1 MPLNSPTN
9 DSEGPDTAGKLYVV
23 GTPIGNME
31 DITLRALAVLKQV
44 DLVAAEDTR
53 ITRRLLSHHRL
64 KVPLISCHEHNE
76 TRRAAELV
84 ERLLGG
90 ARIALV
96 SDAGMPGVSDPGYR
110 LITAALSRGIPVVP
124 VPGVSAVTAAIS
136 VAGLPTDAFVFIGFP
151 AKKKNRRIKQLE
163 ALSPETRTI
172 LFYESPRRIKDLLEE
187 IFTAMGDRSVVLARE
202 MTKPYEEFIRGT
214 VSEVLSILAGRDQVK
229 GECTLLVSGSG
240 GENEVSPDAVQE
252 AVQKEIRDQLKTSED
267 GLGRISRRI
276 ADKFA
281 VSRQFVYSEG
291 LKILE
296 KNSKEGYSITMKK

>member
-1 MPLNSPTN
+1 MRLNSPIDN
-9 DSEGPDTAGKLYVV
+9 SEESDTTGRLYVV

-44 DLVAAEDTR
+44 DLIAAEDTR

-64 KVPLISCHEHNE
+64 KTPLISCHEHNE

-84 ERLLGG
+84 ERLLGA

-151 AKKKNRRIKQLE
+151 SKKRNRRVIQLE
-163 ALSPETRTI
+163 TLSRETRTI
-172 LFYESPRRIKDLLEE
+172 LFYESPRRIRVLLEE
-187 IFTAMGDRSVVLARE
+187 IFTVMGDRSVVLARE

-240 GENEVSPDAVQE
+240 GENEVDPDAVHE
-252 AVQKEIRDQLKTSED
+252 AVQEEIRDQLKTSGD

-291 LKILE
+291 LKIIE
-296 KNSKEGYSITMKK
+296 KQ

>member
-9 DSEGPDTAGKLYVV
+9 NSEESGASGTLYVV

-44 DLVAAEDTR
+44 DLIAAEDTR
-53 ITRRLLSHHRL
+53 ITRRLLSLHQL
-64 KVPLISCHEHNE
+64 NTPLISYHEHNE

-84 ERLLGG
+84 ERLLCG
-90 ARIALV
+90 ARVALV

-124 VPGVSAVTAAIS
+124 VPGVSAITAAIS

-163 ALSPETRTI
+163 LLSRETRTI
-172 LFYESPRRIKDLLEE
+172 LFYESPRRLKTLLEE
-187 IFTAMGDRSVVLARE
+187 IFTIMGDRSVVLARE
-202 MTKPYEEFIRGT
+202 MTKPYEEFIRGKA
-214 VSEVLSILAGRDQVK
+214 SEVLSIIDGRDQIK

-240 GENEVSPDAVQE
+240 GEIEINPDSVQ
-252 AVQKEIRDQLKTSED
+252 AEIRDRLKTSEE
-267 GLGRISRRI
+267 GLGRISRQI
-276 ADKFA
+276 AEKYGI
-281 VSRQFVYSEG
+281 SRQFVYTEG
-291 LKILE
+291 LKVIREE
-296 KNSKEGYSITMKK
+296 K

>member
-1 MPLNSPTN
+1 MPLTSPTN
-9 DSEGPDTAGKLYVV
+9 DSEESDASGRLYVV

-53 ITRRLLSHHRL
+53 ITRRLLSHYQL
-64 KVPLISCHEHNE
+64 KVPLISYHEHNE

-84 ERLLGG
+84 ERLIGG

-110 LITAALSRGIPVVP
+110 LITAALNRGISVVP

-136 VAGLPTDAFVFIGFP
+136 VAGLPSDSFVFIGFP
-151 AKKKNRRIKQLE
+151 AKKKNRRVKQLE
-163 ALSPETRTI
+163 ALSRELRTI
-172 LFYESPRRIKDLLEE
+172 LFYESPRRIKALLEE

-214 VSEVLSILAGRDQVK
+214 VSEVLSIIARRDQVK
-229 GECTLLVSGSG
+229 GECTLLVSGSNG
-240 GENEVSPDAVQE
+240 GNEVDLE
-252 AVQKEIRDQLKTSED
+252 AVREEIRDLLKNSED
-267 GLGRISRRI
+267 GLNRISRLI
-276 ADKFA
+276 ADKYD

-291 LKILE
+291 LKIIE
-296 KNSKEGYSITMKK
+296 KQ